1 MASAADNIEIDG
13 SKSGALP
20 RLRTPRLE
28 LVATDPALAPQVL
41 AFFER
46 NAAHFAPWD
55 PPTPAGFF
63 TLRAQGER
71 LTKGQQQFTAGDAF
85 RYWMRLADDPS
96 RIVGQIHFSSIVR
109 GSFQSA
115 LLGYGIDRDFEGRGL
130 MHEAVQAGIAE
141 MFSGRVQ
148 LHRIQAAHLP
158 ENLRSAAVLTRLG
171 FEREG
176 LARKYLY
183 INGAWRDHVINALL
197 NDALDA
203 PPVS

>member
-1 MASAADNIEIDG
+1 MAGGADPNGD
-13 SKSGALP
+13 SSSSGA
-20 RLRTPRLE
+20 RLRLETPRLE
-28 LVATDPALAPQVL
+28 LVASDPALAPQAL
-41 AFFER
+41 EFFER

-55 PPTPAGFF
+55 PPTPAAFY
-63 TLRAQGER
+63 TLRAQVER
-71 LTKGQQQFTAGDAF
+71 LVKGQQQFRAGEAF
-85 RYWMRLADDPS
+85 RYWMRLADEPT

-115 LLGYGIDRDFEGRGL
+115 LLGYGIDKSVEGRGL

-141 MFSGRVQ
+141 MFSSRVQ
-148 LHRIQAAHLP
+148 LHRLQAAHLP
-158 ENLRSAAVLTRLG
+158 ENLRSAAVLARLG

-183 INGAWRDHVINALL
+183 IAGAWRDHVINALL
-197 NDALDA
+197 NDALAA

>member
-1 MASAADNIEIDG
+1 MAGGADPNDD
-13 SKSGALP
+13 SSSGA
-20 RLRTPRLE
+20 RLRLETPRLE
-28 LVATDPALAPQVL
+28 LVATDPALAPQAL
-41 AFFER
+41 EFFER

-55 PPTPAGFF
+55 PPTPAGFY
-63 TLRAQGER
+63 TLRAQLER
-71 LTKGQQQFTAGDAF
+71 LGKGQQQFRAGEAF
-85 RYWMRLADDPS
+85 RYWMRLADDPA

-115 LLGYGIDRDFEGRGL
+115 LLGYGIDKSVEGRGL
-130 MHEAVQAGIAE
+130 MHEAVEAGIAE
-141 MFSGRVQ
+141 MFSSRVQ

-158 ENLRSAAVLTRLG
+158 ENLRSAAVLARLG

-197 NDALDA
+197 NNALEA